1 MSTKTTF
8 KRIAL
13 VAVAAL
19 GFGTLTSVAPAT
31 ATDAPFTFGTIV
43 STPAVTSSAVTIVV
57 PGTLAATVATG
68 DTVTI
73 SATLIAKPTGATGS
87 LNVADV
93 VNASAA
99 NGTSGTS
106 IGTMTNGATMTPT
119 FATNDSKVEWEVG
132 TVSAGNTKTATF
144 STYFAF
150 TPDKAGTYTVAV
162 FTDGG
167 AGVAGTQ
174 LVKSGD
180 NVRYYTFTVAD
191 TSVTKTSITAP
202 WAATFSTYGSSGAVL
217 KVTAQDANG
226 AASQLALGQQ
236 ILVTIPSGLTLVKK
250 TGSSASGALTFTN
263 TQYGLVQSD
272 FDSNG
277 NAYLNFTSATAGYY
291 TVSTQLAGGTDAAS
305 SATIQFKASTGV
317 ATVGNAT
324 AATGYTNPDDTTV
337 ASVRASV
344 SGGAMGSSVS
354 AATVSASATSQVV
367 TVYAA
372 AASLSKII
380 HVTVADTGRKIFGS
394 SSAAT
399 ALSTDVVV
407 TTAAAV
413 GAATATDGTAG
424 LAYARLTIAAT
435 LGQSALTGA
444 GSAISVTPQDT
455 SATTVPSALALSITS
470 AAATSTTLEFTTPVT
485 TPVLVPVKNVNTIAV
500 SCVDQFGL
508 ARSNVTLTP
517 SITGRNASLVL
528 PTLVTVAGEASFT
541 YTDASTSTTLLSD
554 VVSVSG
560 CGSAV
565 TTTINYIGASTLVP
579 STLTITGGNHS
590 AGVATGTIS
599 VKPIAAGTAG
609 AQAGAVA
616 MAATVKDANGAVIVG
631 YPVTFTV
638 SGTTAAVTS
647 TTQTAYTDTTGVA
660 TGNVYAWTAGTYTV
674 TATAGTV
681 SGTATVTFA
690 QETAANARVLSA
702 SVSGNV
708 VTAKVVDRFGNGNKN
723 VVVYASAT
731 GGANIGG
738 AFATSG
744 TTLADGTIS
753 FVVTGDGTV
762 TFTTTDPAAASG
774 SNPANQTC
782 ALAGNA
788 TCALGATAAV
798 AFTASAAGTAATA
811 ETGVGASFAPAGVN
825 TASVT
830 VAQDNAAQTAADA
843 AAEATDA
850 ANAATDAANA
860 AAEAA
865 DAATAAAQD
874 AADAVA
880 ALSTQVSEM
889 VNALKKQITA
899 LTNLVIKIQK
909 KVKA

>member
-8 KRIAL
+8 KRVAL

-31 ATDAPFTFGTIV
+31 ATDAPYTFGTIV
-43 STPAVTSSAVTIVV
+43 STPAVTNSAVTIAV

-73 SATLIAKPTGATGS
+73 SATLIAKPTGATGT

-106 IGTMTNGATMTPT
+106 IGTMANGAAMTPT
-119 FATNDSKVEWEVG
+119 FATNDSKVEWAVG
-132 TVSAGNTKTATF
+132 TVSAANTKTAVFT
-144 STYFAF
+144 TYFAF
-150 TPDKAGTYTVAV
+150 TPDKAGSYTVAV

-167 AGVAGTQ
+167 AGVAGNQ

-180 NVRYYTFTVAD
+180 NVRYFTFTVAD

-202 WAATFSTYGSSGAVL
+202 WATTFSTYGSSGAVL
-217 KVTAQDANG
+217 KVTSQNADG
-226 AASQLALGQQ
+226 VASQLALGQQ

-272 FDSNG
+272 FDTNG
-277 NAYLNFTSATAGYY
+277 NAYLNFTAATAGYY

-305 SATIQFKASTGV
+305 SATIQFKTSTGV

-324 AATGYTNPDDTTV
+324 AATGYTNPDETTI

-344 SGGAMGSSVS
+344 SGGDMDTVS

-372 AASLSKII
+372 AATLSKVI
-380 HVTVADTGRKIFGS
+380 HVTVADTSRKIFGS

-413 GAATATDGTAG
+413 GAATATNGTAG
-424 LAYARLTIAAT
+424 LAYASLTIPAT
-435 LGQSALTGA
+435 LGLSTLTG
-444 GSAISVTPQDT
+444 GTSSITVTPQDT

-470 AAATSTTLEFTTPVT
+470 AAAVSTTLEYSAPVT
-485 TPVLVPVKNVNTIAV
+485 SPVLVPLKNVNTIAV

-554 VVSVSG
+554 VVSISG

-616 MAATVKDANGAVIVG
+616 MAATVKDAAGAVIVG

-647 TTQTAYTDTTGVA
+647 TTKTAYTDSLGVA

-702 SVSGNV
+702 SVAGNV
-708 VTAKVVDRFGNGNKN
+708 ATAKVVDRFGNGNKG
-723 VVVYASAT
+723 VLVYVSAT

-744 TTLADGTIS
+744 TTLADGTVS
-753 FVVTGDGTV
+753 FVVTGDGTIS
-762 TFTTTDPAAASG
+762 FTTTDPTAASG

-798 AFTASAAGTAATA
+798 AFTASAAGTATTA

-825 TASVT
+825 AASVT
-830 VAQDNAAQTAADA
+830 VAQDNAAQAAADA

-889 VNALKKQITA
+889 VSALKKQITA